1 MVELLRALI
10 FIYTLIHSILSP
22 LCLVLVRAPH
32 QACDTSQILV
42 AGVPDGFSRESP
54 VFFLFIYLFF
64 YFFFFGHTFV
74 CNESRKGNNKTI
86 TDTKYTLQ
94 AMVCTERQT
103 LHRMHCAFNEMIF
116 MLNN

>member
-1 MVELLRALI
+1 MVEWLRALI

-42 AGVPDGFSRESP
+42 AGVPDGFYRESP
-54 VFFLFIYLFF
+54 VFLFV
-64 YFFFFGHTFV
+64 FFFGHTFV